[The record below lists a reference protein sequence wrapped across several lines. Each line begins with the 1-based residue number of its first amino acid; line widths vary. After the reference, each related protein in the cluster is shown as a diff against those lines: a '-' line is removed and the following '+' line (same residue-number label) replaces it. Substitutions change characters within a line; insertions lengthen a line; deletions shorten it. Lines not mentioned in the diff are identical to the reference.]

1 MYTEGWYKFSGNENV
16 LSKPPKPGQ
25 CGSSTPVWFNGQYP
39 TTYAEIL
46 TLEACMVVN
55 GTDCEQSWNV
65 SVMHCDEY
73 NVAYIGSPQY
83 YINTAC
89 GRYCMESLVDP
100 CSNFSTIAYDFT
112 RHQDY
117 GDYIHNCDSLFS
129 GGWYY
134 FEGGYSLSTTP
145 ATPGQCGSRYPIW
158 INESQNTSDI
168 STTSS
173 YVWDDPC
180 HMHTVVESSFDRTAN
195 YTLAHGEYEQCD
207 NMYGIYTE
215 GWFKFSGNEDVLTKP
230 PKPRQCGSATP
241 IWFDESQNTSDISTT
256 SSYVWDDPCHM
267 HTVVESSFDRTANYT
282 LAHGEY
288 EQCDNMYGIY
298 TEGWFKFSG
307 NEDVLTKPPK
317 PRQCGSATPIWFDES
332 NTDPCSNFS
341 TIRYDSTRHQ
351 DYYEYMSNCDSFY
364 SNGWYYFEGG
374 YNLSTTPAY
383 PGQCGSYNPIWINE
397 SQNTS
402 DISTTSSYVWD
413 DPCHMHTVVE
423 SSFDRT
429 ANYTLAHGE
438 YEQCDNMYGIYTE
451 GWFKFSGNEDV
462 LTKPPKPRQCGSAT
476 PIWFDGAYPTAY
488 GEISTLTACLV
499 ENDTDCHRS
508 WNVSV
513 MHCDSYNVAYL
524 RPPPYDI
531 NYGCGRYCMGK
542 INSGGRHGDGK
553 SSSLVKQSIGQNV
566 PIPGVYP

>member
-1 MYTEGWYKFSGNENV
+1 MPFFSYFSSFTITVILTNAWTSTQPPTPPSLWDEPCHTHIVIESTFDRTVNYTLQYGEQEYCDYMYGMYTEGWYKFSGNENV

-25 CGSSTPVWFNGQYP
+25 CGSSTPVWFKGQYP

-89 GRYCMESLVDP
+89 GRYCMES
-100 CSNFSTIAYDFT
+100 
-112 RHQDY
+112 
-117 GDYIHNCDSLFS
+117 
-129 GGWYY
+129 
-134 FEGGYSLSTTP
+134 
-145 ATPGQCGSRYPIW
+145 
-158 INESQNTSDI
+158 
-168 STTSS
+168 
-173 YVWDDPC
+173 
-180 HMHTVVESSFDRTAN
+180 
-195 YTLAHGEYEQCD
+195 
-207 NMYGIYTE
+207 
-215 GWFKFSGNEDVLTKP
+215 
-230 PKPRQCGSATP
+230 
-241 IWFDESQNTSDISTT
+241 
-256 SSYVWDDPCHM
+256 
-267 HTVVESSFDRTANYT
+267 
-282 LAHGEY
+282 
-288 EQCDNMYGIY
+288 
-298 TEGWFKFSG
+298 
-307 NEDVLTKPPK
+307 
-317 PRQCGSATPIWFDES
+317 
-332 NTDPCSNFS
+332 NTDPCSNFT
-341 TIRYDSTRHQ
+341 TIQYDYTRHQ
-351 DYYEYMSNCDSFY
+351 DYYDYMSNCDSFY
-364 SNGWYYFEGG
+364 SNGWYRFEGG

-383 PGQCGSYNPIWINE
+383 PGQCGSYNPIWINGSMPVEDTEMENLKACEAEYWSECAYTWSVPVMKCGTFNIMYLRQKGMCGRYCLE

-402 DISTTSSYVWD
+402 DITTTSSYVWD
-413 DPCHMHTVVE
+413 DPCHIHTVVE

-476 PIWFDGAYPTAY
+476 PIWFDGVYPTTY

-499 ENDTDCHRS
+499 VNDTDCHRS

-524 RPPPYDI
+524 KPPPYDV
-531 NYGCGRYCMGK
+531 NYGCGRYCMESNTDPCSNFTTIQYDYTRHQDYYDYMSNCDSFYSNGWYHFEGGYNLSTTPAYPGQCGSYNPIW
-542 INSGGRHGDGK
+542 INGSMPVEDTEMENLK
-553 SSSLVKQSIGQNV
+553 LDKEWWSEWL
-566 PIPGVYP
+566 IPGVYP